1 MRKRSFVFIALFVL
15 LVFAAVACA
24 APAPTPAPPPAATA
38 VPPTSGPAATKAATS
53 APPAATTA
61 PTSAPATS
69 APTAAAK
76 ATTAPTTAPTSAAGA
91 PKSGGT
97 ITMVVWQEPENLNV
111 ELVSQTVAFH
121 IGDLFAE
128 GLLNVNEK
136 GQWFPVLATEV
147 PTTANGGVSAD
158 GKTVTYHLR
167 KGIKWHDGTDF
178 TCEDIQFTQKVIT
191 TPNNAALDA
200 SQFATVTVECPDPN
214 TAILKFKDFK
224 ADWIRLFNG
233 NGMAFVFP
241 RNAGK
246 PEEMKT
252 WAFNRKPIGT
262 GPFKVDE
269 FVTGDHITLSK
280 NTNYWQPGKPY
291 LDKVI
296 VRIVPSS
303 EVGKQLMKNG
313 EADVMWN
320 NTEADIPE
328 LERMTNVK
336 LFSAPQA
343 GGERLI
349 LNLTKSAD
357 PSDNKTPHPIL
368 GDLKVRQA
376 IAYGIDK
383 QTIIDKLLNGK
394 ALPGSGELN
403 VDPYNCGIKP
413 FPYDVAKAKQLLE
426 EAGWKAGSDG
436 IRTKDG
442 QRLSV
447 KYQTTTGNKL
457 REDSQ
462 VLVVENMKAIGVEFK
477 IENQPS
483 SVLIGSWAAGSPRK
497 HGNFDIIMYTTNATI
512 DPGSQMYNYFDSKSI
527 PAPDNQGG
535 INYSRWNDPQTDQ
548 SIEKAGTIPDWPQRK
563 DLYCQAAQRIVDG
576 ASHIYLYQRFN
587 LHSLNARVQGWIQT
601 PWLGPL
607 WNAKDL
613 WVK

>member
-1 MRKRSFVFIALFVL
+1 MPKRSLVFIALLVL

-38 VPPTSGPAATKAATS
+38 VPPTSAPAATKAAT
-53 APPAATTA
+53 AA
-61 PTSAPATS
+61 PTSAAATS

-76 ATTAPTTAPTSAAGA
+76 ATTAPTAAPTSAAGA

-97 ITMVVWQEPENLNV
+97 ITMVVWQEPENLNT
-111 ELVSQTVAFH
+111 EINQQTVAFH
-121 IGDLFAE
+121 VADLFAE
-128 GLLNVNEK
+128 GLLSVNEK
-136 GQWFPVLATEV
+136 GQWFPQLATEV

-158 GKTVTYHLR
+158 GKTITYHLR
-167 KGIKWHDGTDF
+167 KGVKWHDGTDF
-178 TCEDIQFTQKVIT
+178 TCEDIQFTQKVNT
-191 TPNNAALDA
+191 TPNNGAVNSAQYAA
-200 SQFATVTVECPDPN
+200 VTVDCPDPN
-214 TAILKFKDFK
+214 TAVLKFKDFK

-233 NGMAFVFP
+233 AQLDYPFP
-241 RNAGK
+241 RTAGK
-246 PEEMKT
+246 PEDLKT
-252 WAFNRKPIGT
+252 WAYNRKPIGT

-280 NTNYWQPGKPY
+280 NPNYWQAGKPY

-303 EVGKQLMKNG
+303 EVGKQLLKSG

-328 LERMTNVK
+328 LEKMTNVK

-349 LNLTKSAD
+349 LNLTKNAD

-403 VDPYNCGIKP
+403 VDPYNCSIKP
-413 FPYDVAKAKQLLE
+413 FPYDAAKAKQLLDD
-426 EAGWKAGSDG
+426 AGWKVGSDG

-442 QRLSV
+442 QRLSL

-462 VLVVENMKAIGVEFK
+462 VLIVENMKAIGVDFK

-483 SVLIGSWAAGSPRK
+483 AVLIGSWAAGSPRK
-497 HGNFDIIMYTTNATI
+497 HGNFDVIMYTTNASI
-512 DPGSQMYNYFDSKSI
+512 DPGTQMFNYFDSKSI
-527 PAPDNQGG
+527 PSPDNQGG
-535 INYSRWNDPQTDQ
+535 IDYSRWNDPQTDQ
-548 SIEKAGTIPDWPQRK
+548 LIEKAGTIPDWPQRK

-587 LHSLNARVQGWIQT
+587 LHSLNNRVQGWIAT

-607 WNAKDL
+607 WNAADL

>member
-1 MRKRSFVFIALFVL
+1 MRPASRPRSIAVTLFALVL
-15 LVFAAVACA
+15 FALVVAACTP
-24 APAPTPAPPPAATA
+24 APAPAVTPAPPTTAPA
-38 VPPTSGPAATKAATS
+38 GATS
-53 APPAATTA
+53 APGG
-61 PTSAPATS
+61 
-69 APTAAAK
+69 
-76 ATTAPTTAPTSAAGA
+76 AAGT

-97 ITMVVWQEPENLNV
+97 ITMVIWQEPENLNT
-111 ELVSQTVAFH
+111 ELTSQTVANH
-121 IGDLFAE
+121 ISDLWLE

-158 GKTVTYHLR
+158 GKTITYHLR
-167 KGIKWHDGTDF
+167 KGVKWHDGNEY
-178 TCEDIQFTQKVIT
+178 TCADLQFTQQVIT
-191 TPNNAALDA
+191 TPNNGSLDA
-200 SQFATVTVECPDPN
+200 SQYATVAVTCPDPN
-214 TAILKFKDFK
+214 TAVLTFKDFK

-233 NGMAFVFP
+233 EMITFP
-241 RNAGK
+241 KNAGK

-252 WAFNRKPIGT
+252 WAYNRKPIGT

-291 LDKVI
+291 LDKI
-296 VRIVPSS
+296 IIRIVPSS
-303 EVGKQLMKNG
+303 EVGLQMMKSG

-320 NTEADIPE
+320 NTEADLPA
-328 LERMTNVK
+328 LAQLSNVK
-336 LFSAPQA
+336 VFSAPQA
-343 GGERLI
+343 GGERMI
-349 LNLTKSAD
+349 LNLTQNAD

-368 GDLKVRQA
+368 GDINVRQA
-376 IAYGIDK
+376 IALGIDK

-413 FPYDVAKAKQLLE
+413 VPYDPGKAKQLLDA
-426 EAGWKAGSDG
+426 AGWVPGSDG
-436 IRTKDG
+436 IRAKGGT
-442 QRLSV
+442 RLSL

-483 SVLIGSWAAGSPRK
+483 SVLIGSWSAGSPRK
-497 HGNFDIIMYTTNATI
+497 HGNFDIIMYTTNASI
-512 DPGSQMYNYFDSKSI
+512 DPGTQMYNYFDSKSI
-527 PAPDNQGG
+527 PSPTNQGG

-548 SIEKAGTIPDWPQRK
+548 LIEKAGSIPDWNQRK
-563 DLYCQAAQRIVDG
+563 DLYCQAAQRVVDG
-576 ASHIYLYQRFN
+576 YSHIYLYQRFN
-587 LHSLNARVQGWIQT
+587 LHSLNNRVQGWIAT

-607 WNAKDL
+607 WNATDI
-613 WVK
+613 WVNK